1 MLVLLDFKSVT
12 NIREIVSFREQ
23 ILLKVAFNV
32 GK

>member
-1 MLVLLDFKSVT
+1 MFVLLDFNSVT
-12 NIREIVSFREQ
+12 NIREIVSFRKQ